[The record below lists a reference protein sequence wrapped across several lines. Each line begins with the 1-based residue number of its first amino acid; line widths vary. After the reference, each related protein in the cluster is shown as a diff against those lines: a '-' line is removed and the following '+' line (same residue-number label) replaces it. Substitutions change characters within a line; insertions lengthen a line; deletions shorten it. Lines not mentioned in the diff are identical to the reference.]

1 MNYHELLRRLS
12 KGFLFETILLLLS
25 VAFAMCVC
33 QFHWFLL
40 LHVRVDGEDASIKNA
55 QQIIQPV
62 AERYFK
68 MEEPPVHFFYT
79 KGDTVSDSLR
89 EFGDLPDDDNLLVI
103 LDIPSQMHYVSEVDV
118 LTREAVEKFVN
129 DFANGK
135 LEGMKLKGWIRMTL

>member
-1 MNYHELLRRLS
+1 
-12 KGFLFETILLLLS
+12 
-25 VAFAMCVC
+25 
-33 QFHWFLL
+33 
-40 LHVRVDGEDASIKNA
+40 
-55 QQIIQPV
+55 
-62 AERYFK
+62 

-135 LEGMKLKGWIRMTL
+135 LEGMKLKG